1 MANNENEKEAAQV
14 YLLGKT
20 YLANSQGQFYIKN
33 DPIVDMAAGD
43 RHTIIV
49 TESGRA
55 FAFGDNSSG
64 QLGLGHT
71 NNVEKVSCIKSLK
84 FGDTGEKVILVAC
97 GRESSLVATNR
108 GSLYAFGSN
117 IRSQLGMKSSDS
129 TSTHHTPVK
138 IESFRG
144 KMVWK
149 QIAMGAEHACA
160 LTDDGIVYVW
170 GANDDG
176 QCGQSSKVETV
187 PTPKELRLDS
197 SINAISC
204 GYYHTALVDENGRLL
219 LFGNNDDR
227 QLGRS
232 MPDKFAGPMPVSIP
246 GKVKAV
252 ACGNQH
258 TVVLTANGE
267 VLVSGHGD
275 RGQLGLGPKLVSA
288 ETFETIEDSPKHIT
302 AIAAGEAHTAVRTA
316 RGDLYVCGD
325 GKHGKLGSSIHT
337 NEFQLCIVDR
347 FKTYNVSKVVC
358 GGCQTIVLAQKES
371 TERQQASESDADIGN
386 ATLSITQREKSR
398 ARSMRNK
405 NMFDRSSAAGDS
417 IDTTLR
423 QTKPPGITNHLRVE
437 ADEDKSDKELS
448 ESSKSYTFNQTHTLT
463 NGKFRPA
470 QSPGLNRT
478 SLHSNDGDSKPLKT
492 GVLDRTAR
500 LNQDV
505 DDLKPLKT
513 GALDRTVRLNQD
525 ADDLKPIK
533 TGAFD
538 RTVRL
543 NQDTNDLKPLKTGAL
558 DRTVRLSQDVD
569 DLKTPNNRFSSNDKS
584 PVRNTRFEQT
594 NPQPVRKKQD
604 SEEEKSSSDEPTPSR
619 SFAKKPERQSPPIK
633 SDRRTSPVS
642 RRRDDSD
649 SDDNRLKRP
658 SPIKAPMSET
668 LNRKSRPQ
676 NRSNNDDND
685 EDDDDDD
692 DDDDNDDEEEDDDD
706 NQRLSS
712 RHTRKQPPP
721 TAARRSSLP
730 QQSRSGAPMSSA
742 RDGNQTIGGKPVDGT
757 RASFRGPAT
766 KTLAK
771 PNTTTSN
778 ADTSKKQTSPAEQPG
793 FFARLF
799 GSKSSSNPPPPPQ
812 PAKAP
817 TPGTNTNS
825 RACSIIYGNGTFEIQ
840 RTYPTGSSPYFVT
853 VGDFN
858 NDTLRDII
866 VANQDSNDVSILLEY
881 EDGSFRNK
889 ILYSTGSHPYDVT
902 LSDFNN
908 DKQLDIVVASRR
920 DNSMG
925 VVLGYGSGLLQTKSD
940 LVITSWTSSDV
951 NGHFE
956 SINIG
961 FVNHSALTTGIGHDQ
976 KRLCLM
982 ILTINKQMDIAV
994 VNMGSCFG
1002 YGNLSLFS
1010 PVILSTGSRP
1020 TSITVGYFNNY
1031 SRLDIVVTDYV
1042 SGSVDIFLGYDNGS
1056 YTTPTRYSV
1065 GISSLS

>member
-1 MANNENEKEAAQV
+1 MANNENENEAAQV

-20 YLANSQGQFYIKN
+20 YLANNQGQFYIRN

-117 IRSQLGMKSSDS
+117 LRSQLGIQSSDS
-129 TSTHHTPVK
+129 RSIHDTPVK

-144 KMVWK
+144 KMIWK
-149 QIAMGAEHACA
+149 QISMGAEHACA

-170 GANDDG
+170 GSNDDG
-176 QCGQSSKVETV
+176 QCGQPSKVETV
-187 PTPKELRLDS
+187 PTPRELRLDNP
-197 SINAISC
+197 INAISC

-219 LFGNNDDR
+219 LFGNNEDR

-246 GKVKAV
+246 DKVKAV

-258 TVVLTANGE
+258 TVVLTVNGE

-325 GKHGKLGSSIHT
+325 GKHGKLGSPTHT

-347 FKTYNVSKVVC
+347 FKTYNVSKIVC
-358 GGCQTIVLAQKES
+358 GGCQTIVLAQKKSSE
-371 TERQQASESDADIGN
+371 QQQSSGSDADIGN
-386 ATLSITQREKSR
+386 TTLSVTQRPKSR

-405 NMFDRSSAAGDS
+405 NMFDRASAAGDS
-417 IDTTLR
+417 IDATLR
-423 QTKPPGITNHLRVE
+423 QTKPTGITNHLRVE
-437 ADEDKSDKELS
+437 ADDDKSDKELS
-448 ESSKSYTFNQTHTLT
+448 ELLKSYTFNQTHTIT

-470 QSPGLNRT
+470 QSPALNRT
-478 SLHSNDGDSKPLKT
+478 NLHSNDG
-492 GVLDRTAR
+492 
-500 LNQDV
+500 
-505 DDLKPLKT
+505 
-513 GALDRTVRLNQD
+513 
-525 ADDLKPIK
+525 
-533 TGAFD
+533 
-538 RTVRL
+538 
-543 NQDTNDLKPLKTGAL
+543 DLKPLKTGAL

-569 DLKTPNNRFSSNDKS
+569 DLKPLKTGVSDRTARLNQDADDLKPLKTGALDRTVRLSHDVDDLKKPNNRFSSNDKS
-584 PVRNTRFEQT
+584 PIRNTRFEHT
-594 NPQPVRKKQD
+594 SSQPLRKKQD
-604 SEEEKSSSDEPTPSR
+604 SDESSDGPVPSKP
-619 SFAKKPERQSPPIK
+619 FAKKPERQSPPIK
-633 SDRRTSPVS
+633 NDRRNSPVS

-676 NRSNNDDND
+676 NRSDS
-685 EDDDDDD
+685 DDDDDD
-692 DDDDNDDEEEDDDD
+692 DEEEEDDDD
-706 NQRLSS
+706 DNNQRLSN
-712 RHTRKQPPP
+712 RPTKKQTPP
-721 TAARRSSLP
+721 TVARRSSLP
-730 QQSRSGAPMSSA
+730 HQSRSGAPMSSA
-742 RDGNQTIGGKPVDGT
+742 RDGNQTIGAKPVDGT

-778 ADTSKKQTSPAEQPG
+778 TDPSKKQTPSAEQPG

-799 GSKSSSNPPPPPQ
+799 GSKSASNTSPPPPQ

-817 TPGTNTNS
+817 TPAAGTNTNS
-825 RACSIIYGNGTFEIQ
+825 RACSI
-840 RTYPTGSSPYFVT
+840 
-853 VGDFN
+853 
-858 NDTLRDII
+858 
-866 VANQDSNDVSILLEY
+866 
-881 EDGSFRNK
+881 
-889 ILYSTGSHPYDVT
+889 
-902 LSDFNN
+902 
-908 DKQLDIVVASRR
+908 
-920 DNSMG
+920 M
-925 VVLGYGSGLLQTKSD
+925 
-940 LVITSWTSSDV
+940 
-951 NGHFE
+951 
-956 SINIG
+956 
-961 FVNHSALTTGIGHDQ
+961 
-976 KRLCLM
+976 
-982 ILTINKQMDIAV
+982 
-994 VNMGSCFG
+994 
-1002 YGNLSLFS
+1002 
-1010 PVILSTGSRP
+1010 
-1020 TSITVGYFNNY
+1020 
-1031 SRLDIVVTDYV
+1031 
-1042 SGSVDIFLGYDNGS
+1042 
-1056 YTTPTRYSV
+1056 
-1065 GISSLS
+1065 